1 MRGSVNWRPL
11 AEGGTNPPEDDDDA
25 LKVAGERLAEAY
37 VLTEE
42 LRGIDWLSIL
52 KKLLFAIVGIFAFVL
67 GIQLMKASAQGL
79 APSLEGLFGTLLV
92 SPTSALGFGW
102 IVTYLVLSGSPVAA
116 VALGFLDAGV
126 LGTDIRGL
134 TTAFMMIMGSRF
146 GASFIVIV
154 IGLVAM
160 ARGGGREESLSM
172 GVLSF
177 LVTYSVYVPAV
188 FLGLYILASGS
199 LGGVTVT
206 TPLFL
211 LNGVEFLYGPL
222 VAPALRTLP
231 LGLVF
236 ALSFLS
242 LYSGF
247 SLFDRAFHRKE
258 MEEVEVSAIHRAL
271 EIPFFSFL
279 LGAAITLLST
289 SVSLSLGML
298 VPLYLK
304 GYLRRRDVVP
314 YIMGA
319 NITTFVDTLLVA
331 FLLAN
336 QTAVNLVL
344 VSMASV
350 GAISLLAL
358 LFYRLYSRAI
368 LWLFHW
374 TFHSNRALIGFVVVL
389 VATPLLLLVV

>member
-1 MRGSVNWRPL
+1 MELRP
-11 AEGGTNPPEDDDDA
+11 GDRPEDDGDA
-25 LKVAGERLAEAY
+25 LRVAGERLAEGY
-37 VLTEE
+37 LLEKE
-42 LRGIDWLSIL
+42 FRGIAWPS
-52 KKLLFAIVGIFAFVL
+52 LLQKVLLAVLGIFAFVL

-79 APSLEGLFGTLLV
+79 APSLEVLLGTLFV

-102 IVTYLVLSGSPVAA
+102 TVTYLVLSGSPVAA
-116 VALGFLDAGV
+116 IALGLLDAEV
-126 LGTDIRGL
+126 LDL
-134 TTAFMMIMGSRF
+134 HSAYFMVMGSRF

-154 IGLVAM
+154 IGLVAI

-177 LVTYSVYVPAV
+177 LVTYSVYVPAL
-188 FLGLYILASGS
+188 FLGLLIFSSDS
-199 LGGVTVT
+199 LRGLTLG
-206 TPLFL
+206 TPPFL
-211 LNGVEFLYGPL
+211 LDGVNLLFGP
-222 VAPALRTLP
+222 VVTNTLTAFP

-236 ALSFLS
+236 VLSFIS
-242 LYSGF
+242 LYGGL

-258 MEEVEVSAIHRAL
+258 VEEVEVSAIHRLL
-271 EIPFFSFL
+271 EVPLFSLL
-279 LGAAITLLST
+279 LGAGITLLST

-336 QTAVNLVL
+336 NTAMNLVL
-344 VSMASV
+344 VAMLSV
-350 GAISLLAL
+350 GAISLLVLLLYRYYSKAL
-358 LFYRLYSRAI
+358 

-374 TFHSNRALIGFVVVL
+374 TFHSNRALAGFVIVM
-389 VATPLLLLVV
+389 VAAPLLLLVI

>member
-1 MRGSVNWRPL
+1 MDPRGYDSVG
-11 AEGGTNPPEDDDDA
+11 EKDDA
-25 LKVAGERLAEAY
+25 LKAAGEKLAETI
-37 VLTEE
+37 VLEE
-42 LRGIDWLSIL
+42 EFRGVEWLS
-52 KKLLFAIVGIFAFVL
+52 LLRKVLLALTGIFTFVL

-79 APSLEGLFGTLLV
+79 APSLGSLLASLFI
-92 SPTSALGFGW
+92 SPASSLGFGW

-126 LGTDIRGL
+126 LDL
-134 TTAFMMIMGSRF
+134 TSAYLMIMGSRF

-177 LVTYSVYVPAV
+177 LVTYSVYVPAL
-188 FLGLYILASGS
+188 FLGLFILSSDS
-199 LGGVTVT
+199 LKGLTFRTPAFLVEGVDVI
-206 TPLFL
+206 
-211 LNGVEFLYGPL
+211 YGPL
-222 VAPALRTLP
+222 VTNALALFP
-231 LGLVF
+231 LGLTF
-236 ALSFLS
+236 IISFVS
-242 LYSGF
+242 LYGGL

-258 MEEVEVSAIHRAL
+258 MEEVEVSAIHRLL
-271 EIPFFSFL
+271 EIPLFSFI
-279 LGAAITLLST
+279 LGAGITLLST

-331 FLLAN
+331 FLLN
-336 QTAVNLVL
+336 NIETTRLVL
-344 VSMASV
+344 VAMLSV
-350 GAISLLAL
+350 GAVSLVAL
-358 LFYRLYSRAI
+358 LVYRHFSRGL

-374 TFHSNRALIGFVVVL
+374 TFHSNRALAGFVIL
-389 VATPLLLLVV
+389 MVAAPLLLLVI